1 MLLQKRPHVAR
12 HCYQNST
19 GLFGKMSHCPSL
31 PLSSS
36 KETWKKKEREVWCSR
51 TRQARANRQR
61 RKATAGH
68 VITTHSREAVSGGA
82 FVETVHKQSGSLG
95 LASLSSGEKGLT
107 DLNINARSHRTNV
120 QTGRDRSKT
129 LSQQSVTGDCGL

>member
-1 MLLQKRPHVAR
+1 MLLQKRPHVAHR
-12 HCYQNST
+12 CYQNAT
-19 GLFGKMSHCPSL
+19 GLLGRMSHSPSL

-68 VITTHSREAVSGGA
+68 VITTHPRKAVSGGGVCRDSSQTIRVPWFSFA
-82 FVETVHKQSGSLG
+82 FL
-95 LASLSSGEKGLT
+95 
-107 DLNINARSHRTNV
+107 
-120 QTGRDRSKT
+120 
-129 LSQQSVTGDCGL
+129 C